1 MWFQVQFDHTN
12 FPSPSEVHEFSAD
25 FFSFGFYPKIYK
37 VFTMYNIQH
46 TIYNV
51 HGVLVY
57 WSIKLWCANW
67 ISKWVRSNRNNPPG
81 PRALLCTLPTPA
93 VIAKSWKFAENH
105 KAVYDCCLEIN
116 FSSHKLVLC
125 FGNWFFWSLEN
136 CHVISVFELFWHNLC
151 LGLRRKQLWWR
162 VVIKDCVTGRAEQIS
177 NDLCWKWV
185 PQWLGPNFPR
195 WGTHPVTPPASPLP
209 ATSWGNLQSARTK
222 HSTHSAH
229 RARNIWTLNM
239 YMKHTE
245 ALYTLLPHTQ
255 PHNHTGEPGAK
266 GTGICV
272 VMGEWARGGVE
283 PSKFQ
288 TQMQYELN

>member
-1 MWFQVQFDHTN
+1 
-12 FPSPSEVHEFSAD
+12 
-25 FFSFGFYPKIYK
+25 
-37 VFTMYNIQH
+37 MYME
-46 TIYNV
+46 
-51 HGVLVY
+51 Y

-136 CHVISVFELFWHNLC
+136 CHVISVFELFWRNLC

-162 VVIKDCVTGRAEQIS
+162 VDIKDCVTGRAEQIS

-195 WGTHPVTPPASPLP
+195 WGTHPVTPPASPSSPLP
-209 ATSWGNLQSARTK
+209 PTSWGNLQSAG
-222 HSTHSAH
+222 
-229 RARNIWTLNM
+229 
-239 YMKHTE
+239 TE
-245 ALYTLLPHTQ
+245 HTQ
-255 PHNHTGEPGAK
+255 RAQST
-266 GTGICV
+266 
-272 VMGEWARGGVE
+272 
-283 PSKFQ
+283 
-288 TQMQYELN
+288 

>member
-1 MWFQVQFDHTN
+1 
-12 FPSPSEVHEFSAD
+12 
-25 FFSFGFYPKIYK
+25 
-37 VFTMYNIQH
+37 MYME
-46 TIYNV
+46 
-51 HGVLVY
+51 Y

-136 CHVISVFELFWHNLC
+136 RHVISVFELFWRNLC

-162 VVIKDCVTGRAEQIS
+162 VDTKGCVTGRAEQIS

-195 WGTHPVTPPASPLP
+195 WGTHPVTHLLPPLSQQLP
-209 ATSWGNLQSARTK
+209 GETCSQRAPSTAHTARTEHVTYEHWTCTWSTQK
-222 HSTHSAH
+222 HYTPYCHTHSH
-229 RARNIWTLNM
+229 IT
-239 YMKHTE
+239 
-245 ALYTLLPHTQ
+245 TQ
-255 PHNHTGEPGAK
+255 ESQGPKAQGYVWLWVSEQ
-266 GTGICV
+266 
-272 VMGEWARGGVE
+272 GG
-283 PSKFQ
+283 
-288 TQMQYELN
+288 ELNPLSFRLKCSTN